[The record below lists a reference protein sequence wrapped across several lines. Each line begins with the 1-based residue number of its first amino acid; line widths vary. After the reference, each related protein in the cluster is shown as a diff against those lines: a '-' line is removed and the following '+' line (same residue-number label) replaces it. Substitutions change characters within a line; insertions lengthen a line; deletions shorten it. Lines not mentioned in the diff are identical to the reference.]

1 MEHNDPQ
8 WLFWKT
14 LVERVRAHDSYN
26 AWKKF
31 DDATLLRPLFRSRE
45 EKKKVDLQAPP
56 GEQLLWFL
64 RRYYETVALLAEK
77 AIGEPVMVCM
87 DISHEGFGTVLL
99 YAGDRV
105 LLNKSV
111 RNVQKFGFADQ
122 ESLCLEGLQL
132 LQKATKPEGS

>member
-1 MEHNDPQ
+1 MSNNDPQ
-8 WLFWKT
+8 AIFWQA
-14 LVERVRAHDSYN
+14 LVAKVRAHDSYN
-26 AWKKF
+26 TWKKF
-31 DDATLLRPLFRSRE
+31 DDATLLRPLLRSRE
-45 EKKKVDLQAPP
+45 EKKKVDLHAPP

-64 RRYYETVALLAEK
+64 RRYYETVAYLAEK
-77 AIGEPVMVCM
+77 TIGEPVMVCM

-99 YAGDRV
+99 YAGNRV

-132 LQKATKPEGS
+132 LHKATTPEGS